1 MTSPKPIAIGAK
13 APMLGSITVDPMMKT
28 RKKVQM
34 NSTMY
39 FFILVGLSLVCLDKS
54 KLCFF
59 GVVSFLA

>member
-1 MTSPKPIAIGAK
+1 
-13 APMLGSITVDPMMKT
+13 MLGSITVDPMMKT